1 MKNKKIFYKIKNWK
15 DYNKALINRGNITI
29 WFNKKTLKN
38 WYASPKD
45 KKRGRPF
52 IYSDICIELALT
64 IKYLFHMPLRGTQGF
79 IQSMF
84 DLLNYDLDVP
94 HYSRLSRRAADLEID
109 LSSVRNNSEA
119 IHLLIDS
126 TGLKIYGEGEWKM
139 KIHGKG
145 KRRTWRKLHV
155 AIDSK
160 SNQCISMELT
170 KANINDSKVLPDLV
184 KDQENV
190 EDIYADGAYPFKACL
205 DAIAEIGANAF
216 IPVRDGT
223 TLSKDPSPGLEIRNR
238 IIKETWAAGGREQWK
253 KTSGYHL
260 RSLVETYMFRFK
272 TILGSKLSAREFEN
286 QVVEARVK
294 TSILN
299 KMSQL
304 GMPITEAIKPS

>member
-1 MKNKKIFYKIKNWK
+1 MKKKKIIYKVKNWK
-15 DYNKALINRGNITI
+15 DYNKALIKRGNVNI
-29 WFNKKTLKN
+29 WFNEEALKN
-38 WYASPKD
+38 WYASK
-45 KKRGRPF
+45 KNNKRGRPF
-52 IYSDICIELALT
+52 TYSDTCIELALT
-64 IKYLFHMPLRGTQGF
+64 MKSLFHMPLRATQGF
-79 IQSMF
+79 IESMF
-84 DLLNYDLDVP
+84 GLLDFDLDVP
-94 HYSRLSRRAADLEID
+94 HYSRLSRRAANLNID
-109 LSSVRNNSEA
+109 LSAVRNSSEA

-139 KIHGKG
+139 RIHGKQ

-155 AIDSK
+155 AIDPK

-170 KANINDSKVLPDLV
+170 KANINDSKVLPDLI
-184 KDQENV
+184 KDQENI
-190 EDIYADGAYPFKACL
+190 EDVYADGAYPFKDCL
-205 DAIAEIGANAF
+205 DAIAGIGANAF
-216 IPVRDGT
+216 IPARDGT

-272 TILGSKLSAREFEN
+272 TILGNKLSAREFEN

-304 GMPITEAIKPS
+304 GMPITEAIKPN